1 MKIYSL
7 NTTDFSNNGYGFLTD
22 VISATIDEEINGEY
36 VLNMEY
42 LLNGHLAEYLI
53 RENIIVCKT
62 ADGTEQPFRIKY
74 IDRNF
79 KTILV
84 KAYHITY
91 DLADDIAVNI
101 APTNLQVQAFGRWIL
116 NNTNAHS
123 STFTFNSDIT
133 KTGSARYIRK
143 NVIECIMSDDENSM
157 LTKFGGE
164 IKRDGYT
171 INFNARIG
179 QDKGVK
185 LLLGKNLNEIK
196 ITIDDTELYTR
207 ICPVGYDGLTLPEIF
222 VDSSLISQYPHA
234 KECVIK
240 FEDIKYD
247 ETGEDPD
254 AYHNLSDFYDALR
267 DAANKMFTEGLDK
280 PIINVNIDW
289 IDLSKT
295 KEYENFTSLE
305 TIDLGDTLT
314 CDMDDFQYTTRV
326 IKTTYNVLLDRITN
340 FQIGKPLSSYASTM
354 NATIQEVESQ
364 DTSSLLEQAQANA
377 TQLLK
382 SAMTGYIYFDYEHG
396 NLYIM
401 DNPDP
406 DDAVKVWRWNLNGL
420 GYSSTGI
427 NGTYGLAIT
436 MDGSIVADYI
446 TTGTLNTS
454 VIQGYDSLVESVE
467 QIINLITDD
476 SGTGSVQL
484 QNANEGILH
493 RLELNG
499 TFSLVYP
506 NDSSKYGYSLMISDN
521 LIVNNDIYISSGVPY
536 QNDTLYPES
545 TLYPKDTYLQ
555 VDNNLYKLDFDYLNY
570 MSESV
575 YDKWI
580 YDEGKQWIERY
591 VGIDSN
597 GDMYALDTPVIETKP
612 DINIEVKANS
622 ILTLK
627 SFSNATLKVSYLIEN
642 EYSDTFATKAYV
654 GSRITQTKNEIDLE
668 VQQKVNED
676 EIIAKINLAVDEGQG
691 IIDIKGNQVR
701 ITSDYFTLDE
711 TGHIEATSGEIAGF
725 DMTPTRFEKDFEI
738 EYNFTNTDLTKI
750 QNYILG
756 TGTLTDAEKKLYDL
770 NGDNE
775 INVADYS
782 LMSGLINGTYDPS
795 GRQIMRGTLILD
807 SNDHNGLVKLYNA
820 SRDTITTKIGL
831 LSITTG
837 TANISSI
844 VGNNNINTEGV
855 YIKTDGSNNR
865 VEITPSG
872 LTQSVN
878 NTYNIYTDTAT
889 GNISARSFTNISEEK
904 KKKNI
909 EKVKSGLDILK
920 DIDIYTYNYK
930 EETKKN
936 NKKHYGVVIGDD
948 YNYSTEITDNKN
960 EGIDLYSF
968 ISVCCASIKEQQEQI
983 EELQKE
989 IELLKEE
996 KNGKDKLSK

>member
-382 SAMTGYIYFDYEHG
+382 SAMTGYIYFDYENG

-454 VIQGYDSLVESVE
+454 VIQGYDSLVEQVE
-467 QIINLITDD
+467 ELTNLIHDVE
-476 SGTGSVQL
+476 GTGSIQL
-484 QNANEGILH
+484 EDAAEGELH
-493 RLELNG
+493 RLEISGNISKL
-499 TFSLVYP
+499 FP
-506 NDSSKYGYSLMISDN
+506 NDSSKYGYSVIISDD
-521 LIVNNDIYISSGVPY
+521 LVVSNDLYISSGVPY
-536 QNDTLYPES
+536 QNDIPYPSTTLYPRNS
-545 TLYPKDTYLQ
+545 YLQ
-555 VDNNLYKLDFDYLNY
+555 VDNTLYYLDFDYLNY

-575 YDKWI
+575 YDKLI
-580 YDEGKQWIERY
+580 IEDNKQWIERN

-597 GDMYALDTPVIETKP
+597 GDMYALDTPVIEIKP
-612 DINIEVKANS
+612 DLTININNNS
-622 ILTLK
+622 IITLL
-627 SFSNATLKVSYLIEN
+627 SFSSAILKASYMIEN
-642 EYSDTFATKAYV
+642 EFTENFATKAYV

-668 VQQKVNED
+668 VQQKVSDD
-676 EIIAKINLAVDEGQG
+676 EIIAKLNLAVEDGQG
-691 IIDIKGNQVR
+691 IIDITGNQVK
-701 ITSDYFTLDE
+701 ITSDYFKLDE

-738 EYNFTNTDLTKI
+738 EYNFTNTDKTKL
-750 QNYILG
+750 QNYLNG
-756 TGTLTDAEKKLYDL
+756 TGTLTDAEKQLYDL
-770 NGDNE
+770 NGDG
-775 INVADYS
+775 ILSIGDYS
-782 LMSGLINGTYDPS
+782 LMNALINGTFDSS
-795 GRQIMRGTLILD
+795 GNQIIRGTLILD

-820 SRDTITTKIGL
+820 SQDKISTKIGL

-837 TANISSI
+837 TGNIGTI
-844 VGNNNINTEGV
+844 LNQNINTEGV
-855 YIKTDGSNNR
+855 YWTSPNNNNAIDFTADGFDQR
-865 VEITPSG
+865 
-872 LTQSVN
+872 VN
-878 NTYNIYTDTAT
+878 NTINISTNTST
-889 GNISARSFTNISEEK
+889 GNVSAKSFTNTSEEK

-960 EGIDLYSF
+960 EGVDLYSF